1 MRKDIRLLMLTET
14 LAYKPITI
22 LDILVRNG
30 YDGNVVLM
38 CDAGQ
43 GLVPFRWTRE
53 DSVKLAI
60 FSLDYCEKLMPAA
73 SRRRVRRFRDEA
85 KRLAQLYLDNP
96 EKAGRIEADTMR
108 THMRAF
114 ADATCT
120 QEFAYEDAAFRI
132 IHIAVAEDHMCA
144 AYTQLNCCY
153 NILDGYN
160 KGAAYAAQEYALG
173 LVAEHAR
180 KEDICRS

>member
-1 MRKDIRLLMLTET
+1 MSKQVEIVMLTET
-14 LAYKPITI
+14 LKYVPVTI
-22 LDILVRNG
+22 LDVLVRNG

-60 FSLDYCEKLMPAA
+60 FSLDYCENRMPAA

-96 EKAGRIEADTMR
+96 KKAERVEVDTMR
-108 THMRAF
+108 KHMREFSGANY
-114 ADATCT
+114 T
-120 QEFAYEDAAFRI
+120 QEFAYEDAAFRL
-132 IHIAVAEDHMCA
+132 IHVAVAEDPMFA
-144 AYTQLNCCY
+144 AYTQLSDCSY
-153 NILDGYN
+153 ILEKYN
-160 KGAAYAAQEYALG
+160 KGVAYAAQEYALG
-173 LVAEHAR
+173 LVEAHA
-180 KEDICRS
+180 KEAP

>member
-1 MRKDIRLLMLTET
+1 MGKQVEIMLLTET
-14 LAYKPITI
+14 LKYEPVTI

-60 FSLDYCEKLMPAA
+60 FSLDYCENLMSAA
-73 SRRRVRRFRDEA
+73 SRRRVRRFRDEV
-85 KRLAQLYLDNP
+85 KRLAQLYLDHP
-96 EKAGRIEADTMR
+96 KKATGFVAGTLRE
-108 THMRAF
+108 HMRAF

-120 QEFAYEDAAFRI
+120 QEFAYEDAAFRL
-132 IHIAVAEDHMCA
+132 IHVAVAKEHMCA
-144 AYTQLNCCY
+144 AYTQLSDCSYILEEY
-153 NILDGYN
+153 NNGVT
-160 KGAAYAAQEYALG
+160 YAAQEYALG
-173 LVAEHAR
+173 LVEVHA
-180 KEDICRS
+180 KEAP